1 VEWDDATVSM
11 ARPCC
16 RSPGVGGDEMDM
28 WRICEEDKVAVLV
41 GEACRGRVIQSG
53 VAKWHSVIPS
63 YSQQR

>member
-1 VEWDDATVSM
+1 
-11 ARPCC
+11 
-16 RSPGVGGDEMDM
+16 MDM